1 MTDLRSP
8 GVGSWL
14 ARYLPYR
21 LLVPVALILGGAPF
35 RPEPHLTEKLR
46 MLSAGGLTRP
56 LDIFDLVLHG
66 SPLVLVGARLV
77 LDVVERR
84 RRNR

>member
-1 MTDLRSP
+1 MTELRSL
-8 GVGSWL
+8 GAGSWL

-35 RPEPHLTEKLR
+35 RPEPHLIAKLR
-46 MLSAGGLTRP
+46 LLSAGSLTRP
-56 LDIFDLVLHG
+56 LDIFDLALHG
-66 SPLVLVGARLV
+66 SPLVLLGARLAF
-77 LDVVERR
+77 DVVERR